1 MEKKY
6 RLLRE
11 PFLNTRDKIIAGE
24 INIPKIE
31 EDPIEETEEILKG
44 IPGFWL
50 QCLMNH
56 PAIRDII
63 TEEGMLFLHLSQK
76 SMYITFTR

>member
-1 MEKKY
+1 
-6 RLLRE
+6 LLRE

-24 INIPKIE
+24 IDIPKTE
-31 EDPIEETEEILKG
+31 EDPVEETEEILKG

-56 PAIRDII
+56 PAIRDIVTEAGNDFRYVI
-63 TEEGMLFLHLSQK
+63 TVI
-76 SMYITFTR
+76 YV